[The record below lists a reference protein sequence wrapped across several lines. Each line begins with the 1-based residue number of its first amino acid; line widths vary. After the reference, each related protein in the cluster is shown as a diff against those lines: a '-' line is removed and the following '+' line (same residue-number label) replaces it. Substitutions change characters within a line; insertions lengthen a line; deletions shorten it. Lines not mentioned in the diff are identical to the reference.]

1 MVSQPHFKIEKN
13 LNILKKMCELVK
25 PVVLPSVFLP
35 SLRVCVPSGHS
46 RLGGW
51 GGQSL
56 TLVQRSESWDSCSGH
71 GWVLRGLW
79 NVGSG
84 FHVDLEN
91 GCLTIFTCIDYG
103 FSSLIL

>member
-71 GWVLRGLW
+71 GWVLGLC

-84 FHVDLEN
+84 FHVDLGKWLFN
-91 GCLTIFTCIDYG
+91 NFYMY
-103 FSSLIL
+103 